1 MIIFPAID
9 LKNGKCVRLE
19 QGDFNKESIFADD
32 PLVIALKWQEQGA
45 KYLHLVDLDG
55 TLTGKSENLSIIKK
69 IVSTLMIPVQLGG
82 GIRTEEQI
90 SKLLDIGVARVIIG
104 TKALSAEL
112 FMKDML
118 EKYKDK
124 VIVSIDAKN
133 GFVATNGW
141 TEVSNIKALDLALR
155 LKEMGLK
162 TLVYTDIAKDGMMVG
177 PNFKELEEI
186 NMKTGLQIIAS
197 GGVSTPE
204 DVKKLKAMNLYG
216 AIIGKALYIDKIK
229 LEDVL

>member
-32 PLVIALKWQEQGA
+32 PLVIALKWQDQGA

-69 IVSTLMIPVQLGG
+69 IVSTLSIPVQLGG
-82 GIRTEEQI
+82 GIRSEEQI
-90 SKLLDIGVARVIIG
+90 SKLLDIGIARVIIG
-104 TKALSAEL
+104 TKALGDEI

-118 EKYKDK
+118 EKHEDK

-155 LKEMGLK
+155 LKELGLK
-162 TLVYTDIAKDGMMVG
+162 TLVYTDIAKDGMMIG

-186 NMKTGLQIIAS
+186 NKNTGLQIIAS
-197 GGVSTPE
+197 GGVSTLE
-204 DVKKLKAMNLYG
+204 DVKKLKGMNLYG
-216 AIIGKALYIDKIK
+216 AIIGKALYINKIK
-229 LEDVL
+229 LEDAL

>member
-69 IVSTLMIPVQLGG
+69 IVSTLIIPVQLGG

>member
-69 IVSTLMIPVQLGG
+69 IVSTLIIPVQLGG

-90 SKLLDIGVARVIIG
+90 TKLLDIGVARIIIG